1 MGAQFRGALQPGEF
15 LTLAPTRKPCMYSRA
30 GRETQARVF
39 GDLKDEVVAYAR
51 DFLTNTLDLSEVMD
65 AEAGTKEGGSEAQL
79 EQARDYC
86 VAENEST
93 EPGGGSE
100 WLNARLVGNH
110 FVRCMESK
118 GWTRVPVHE
127 E

>member
-1 MGAQFRGALQPGEF
+1 MHRTTTAAALIA
-15 LTLAPTRKPCMYSRA
+15 LILLACAAPPPTKTA
-30 GRETQARVF
+30 WT
-39 GDLKDEVVAYAR
+39 KD
-51 DFLTNTLDLSEVMD
+51 
-65 AEAGTKEGGSEAQL
+65 GGSAAQL
-79 EQARDYC
+79 NQARDYC
-86 VAENEST
+86 VAENESA